1 MRPRSTKLFAH
12 LLLAAGLGVPAVGW
26 SAGFAVVGIE
36 GSAAAEAGA
45 ERRPL
50 RVADVVEPGT
60 AISTDRGRIELH
72 LQPAGALAL
81 GDDSRVLLHSIEP
94 LAPPARMH
102 LVRLVLESG
111 SLRASTRAASTP
123 TPADLRINIGALRL
137 RVFGAEVWMERG
149 RDFDEVCVIEGAVEL
164 QTPAGPHRLDE
175 PGSCLRLLA
184 TGVQYLD
191 PAAAAPITPR
201 LRRTALAALGG
212 VSPPPEVPT
221 TPIVLA
227 PRPTPALALPPPDP
241 VTDAAEARLAD
252 GGAVWTIVL
261 ASVSDENA
269 ARREAQ
275 RLRADGLDTRVVDAT
290 RADGGRTW
298 RVVAGR
304 YASKTDAAA
313 DIASIRKRRGLAKA
327 WITQQP

>member
-1 MRPRSTKLFAH
+1 MHPSPSRPFIY
-12 LLLAAGLGVPAVGW
+12 LLLAAGLSAPAVGW
-26 SAGFAVVGIE
+26 SAGFAVVGVD
-36 GSAAAEAGA
+36 GSAAADTGD

-60 AISTDRGRIELH
+60 SIYTGRGRIELH
-72 LQPAGALAL
+72 LEPAGAIAL

-102 LVRLVLESG
+102 LVRLVVDSG
-111 SLRASTRAASTP
+111 SMRASTRAASTP
-123 TPADLRINIGALRL
+123 IPADLRINIGGLRL
-137 RVFGAEVWMERG
+137 RVLGAEVWMERG

-184 TGVQYLD
+184 TGIQHLD

-201 LRRTALAALGG
+201 LQRTALAVLGG
-212 VSPPPEVPT
+212 LSPSTASVPSPAIEASPSPMPAPPP
-221 TPIVLA
+221 
-227 PRPTPALALPPPDP
+227 PPPQ
-241 VTDAAEARLAD
+241 TAAPAAT
-252 GGAVWTIVL
+252 GAEHAWTIVL
-261 ASVSDENA
+261 ASVPDEDA
-269 ARREAQ
+269 ARREAE
-275 RLRADGLDTRVVDAT
+275 RLRAGGLDTRVVDT
-290 RADGGRTW
+290 LRDDGSRTW
-298 RVVAGR
+298 RVVVGR
-304 YASKTDAAA
+304 YASKADAAT